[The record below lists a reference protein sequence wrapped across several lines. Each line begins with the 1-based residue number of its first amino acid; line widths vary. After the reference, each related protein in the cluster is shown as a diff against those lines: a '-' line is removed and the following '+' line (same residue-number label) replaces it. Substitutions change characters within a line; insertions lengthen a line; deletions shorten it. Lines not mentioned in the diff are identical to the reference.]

1 MPARSRCWTASS
13 CWYSSVLELRGVSFR
28 YPGAGTAALHGID
41 LHLQAGECLGLLGGN
56 GAGKTTL
63 LSLLSGTLALQQGEI
78 RWNGP
83 RSLGLVPQQLAFY
96 AELKVRENL
105 TLFADLYRLRGSERQ
120 RRMALSIASA
130 GLEDLLPRRAGR
142 LSGGE
147 QRRLNFAIG
156 LLQPARLYLFD
167 EATVGVDAS
176 SRQLLL
182 DAVEQLTAEGHGVI
196 YTSHYLDEVERVA
209 QRILLLH
216 EGRARLDLDKR
227 QLLDAGHGLLLEW
240 PEQVPPGLDTLLGQ
254 LQLSAERLPSGG
266 LRIAN
271 LDAQQLLAITAFAS
285 EQPTLPSL
293 LRFGRPSL
301 EQLYLSLNGGRL

>member
-1 MPARSRCWTASS
+1 M
-13 CWYSSVLELRGVSFR
+13 LELRDVSFR
-28 YPGAGTAALHGID
+28 YPGADSLALQNID
-41 LHLQAGECLGLLGGN
+41 LQLQEGQCLGLLGSN

-63 LSLLSGTLALQQGEI
+63 LALLSETLAVQQGEI
-78 RWNGP
+78 NWHGP
-83 RSLGLVPQQLAFY
+83 RSLGLVPQQLALY
-96 AELKVRENL
+96 AELTVAENL
-105 TLFADLYRLRGSERQ
+105 ALFADLYRLQGAQRRQ
-120 RRMALSIASA
+120 RLELCIASTA
-130 GLEDLLPRRAGR
+130 LADKLSRRAAR

-182 DAVEQLTAEGHGVI
+182 DAVERLIGEGHGVI

-209 QRILLLH
+209 GRILLLH
-216 EGRARLDLDKR
+216 EGRVRLDVDKQ
-227 QLLDAGHGLLLEW
+227 QLLEGGHGLLLEW
-240 PEQVPPGLDTLLGQ
+240 PEQVPEGFQTLLGQ
-254 LQLSAERLPSGG
+254 LNLEAEALPNG
-266 LRIAN
+266 LRIGN
-271 LDAQQLLAITAFAS
+271 LDAQQLLAITRFIAA
-285 EQPTLPSL
+285 QPVPPSL

>member
-1 MPARSRCWTASS
+1 M
-13 CWYSSVLELRGVSFR
+13 LELRDVSFR
-28 YPGAGTAALHGID
+28 YPGADSLALQNID
-41 LHLQAGECLGLLGGN
+41 LQLQEGQCLGLLGSN

-63 LSLLSGTLALQQGEI
+63 LALLSETLAVQQGEI
-78 RWNGP
+78 NWHGP

-96 AELKVRENL
+96 AELTVAENL
-105 TLFADLYRLRGSERQ
+105 ALFADLYRLQGAQRRQ
-120 RRMALSIASA
+120 RLELCIASTA
-130 GLEDLLPRRAGR
+130 LADKLSRRAAR

-182 DAVEQLTAEGHGVI
+182 DAVERLTGEGHGVI

-209 QRILLLH
+209 GRILLLH
-216 EGRARLDLDKR
+216 EGRVRLDVDKQ
-227 QLLDAGHGLLLEW
+227 QLLEGGHGLLLEW
-240 PEQVPPGLDTLLGQ
+240 PEQVPEGFQALLGQ
-254 LQLSAERLPSGG
+254 LNLEAEVLPNG
-266 LRIAN
+266 LRIGN
-271 LDAQQLLAITAFAS
+271 MDAQQLLAITRFIAA
-285 EQPTLPSL
+285 QPVPPSL

>member
-1 MPARSRCWTASS
+1 
-13 CWYSSVLELRGVSFR
+13 VLELRDVSFR
-28 YPGAGTAALHGID
+28 YPGADSLALQNID
-41 LHLQAGECLGLLGGN
+41 LQLQEGQCLGLLGSN

-63 LSLLSGTLALQQGEI
+63 LALLSETLAVQQGEI
-78 RWNGP
+78 NWHGP

-96 AELKVRENL
+96 AELRVAENL
-105 TLFADLYRLRGSERQ
+105 ALFADLYRLQGAQRRQ
-120 RRMALSIASA
+120 RLELCIASTA
-130 GLEDLLPRRAGR
+130 LADKLSRRAAR

-182 DAVEQLTAEGHGVI
+182 DAVERLTGEGHGVI

-209 QRILLLH
+209 GRILLLH
-216 EGRARLDLDKR
+216 EGRVRLDVDKQ
-227 QLLDAGHGLLLEW
+227 QLLEGGHGLLLEW
-240 PEQVPPGLDTLLGQ
+240 PEQVPEAFQALLGQ
-254 LQLSAERLPSGG
+254 LNLEAEALPNG
-266 LRIAN
+266 LRIGN
-271 LDAQQLLAITAFAS
+271 LDAQQLLAITRFIAA
-285 EQPTLPSL
+285 QPVPPSL

>member
-1 MPARSRCWTASS
+1 
-13 CWYSSVLELRGVSFR
+13 VLELRDVSFR
-28 YPGAGTAALHGID
+28 YPGADSLALQNID
-41 LHLQAGECLGLLGGN
+41 LQLQEGQCLGLLGSN

-63 LSLLSGTLALQQGEI
+63 LALLSETLAVQQGEI
-78 RWNGP
+78 NWHGP

-96 AELKVRENL
+96 AELTVAENL
-105 TLFADLYRLRGSERQ
+105 ALFADLYRLQGAQRRQ
-120 RRMALSIASA
+120 RLELCIASTA
-130 GLEDLLPRRAGR
+130 LADKLSRRAAR

-182 DAVEQLTAEGHGVI
+182 DAVERLTGEGHGVI

-209 QRILLLH
+209 GRILLLH
-216 EGRARLDLDKR
+216 EGRVRLDVDKQ
-227 QLLDAGHGLLLEW
+227 QLLEGGHGLLLEW
-240 PEQVPPGLDTLLGQ
+240 PEQVPEGFQALLGQ
-254 LQLSAERLPSGG
+254 LNLEAEVLPNG
-266 LRIAN
+266 LRIGN
-271 LDAQQLLAITAFAS
+271 MDAQQLLAITRFIAA
-285 EQPTLPSL
+285 QPVPPSL

>member
-1 MPARSRCWTASS
+1 M
-13 CWYSSVLELRGVSFR
+13 LELRDVSFR
-28 YPGAGTAALHGID
+28 YPGADSLALQNID
-41 LHLQAGECLGLLGGN
+41 LQLQEGQCLGLLGSN

-63 LSLLSGTLALQQGEI
+63 LALLSETLAVQQGEI
-78 RWNGP
+78 NWHGP

-96 AELKVRENL
+96 AELTVAENL
-105 TLFADLYRLRGSERQ
+105 ALFADLYRLQGAQRRQ
-120 RRMALSIASA
+120 RLELCIASTA
-130 GLEDLLPRRAGR
+130 LADKLSRRAAR

-182 DAVEQLTAEGHGVI
+182 DAVERLTGEGHGVI

-209 QRILLLH
+209 GRILLLH
-216 EGRARLDLDKR
+216 EGRVRLDVDKQ
-227 QLLDAGHGLLLEW
+227 QLLEGGHGLLLEW
-240 PEQVPPGLDTLLGQ
+240 PEQVPEGFQALLGQ
-254 LQLSAERLPSGG
+254 LNLEAEALPNG
-266 LRIAN
+266 LRIGN
-271 LDAQQLLAITAFAS
+271 LDAQQLLAITRFIAA
-285 EQPTLPSL
+285 QPVPPSL